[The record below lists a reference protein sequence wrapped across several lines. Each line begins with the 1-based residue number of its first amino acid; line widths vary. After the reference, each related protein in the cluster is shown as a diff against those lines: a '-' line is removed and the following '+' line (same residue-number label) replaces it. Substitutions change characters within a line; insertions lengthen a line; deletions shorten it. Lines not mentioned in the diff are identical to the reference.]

1 MSKLKMMAIVMA
13 TTALFLG
20 GKHVLAQDRP
30 APGGPQHDKFD
41 AMDTNKDGKISYEE
55 YMAYHQFDA
64 MDTNKDGKI
73 SYEEYMAYHQKL
85 SEEKFKALDADSN
98 GFVTREEYQKA
109 RELKGKKRR
118 KGMSEG
124 SSN

>member
-41 AMDTNKDGKISYEE
+41 AMDTNKDGKIS
-55 YMAYHQFDA
+55 HD
-64 MDTNKDGKI
+64 
-73 SYEEYMAYHQKL
+73 EYMAYHQKL
-85 SEEKFKALDADSN
+85 SEERFKALDADSN